1 MNAKRNQIKRD
12 AITSIAINHCIVED
26 ELQLLLYPRVSMRSY
41 SKYTIVLFNWVKLDC
56 EKDLR
61 VFGAGGGDLVAGC

>member
-1 MNAKRNQIKRD
+1 
-12 AITSIAINHCIVED
+12 
-26 ELQLLLYPRVSMRSY
+26 MRSY